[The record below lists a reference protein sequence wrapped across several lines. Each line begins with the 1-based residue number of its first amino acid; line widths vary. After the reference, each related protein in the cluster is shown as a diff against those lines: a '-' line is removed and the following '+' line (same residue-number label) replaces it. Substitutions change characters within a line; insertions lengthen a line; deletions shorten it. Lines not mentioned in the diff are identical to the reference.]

1 MPAISGQPV
10 PNRLAGHD
18 PTALALVVQ
27 TAATRGIEIQ
37 DKLPSTP
44 LRVNANTDE
53 MQQVF
58 LNLLINARD
67 AMEGGG
73 KLTVQSRTNNDKY
86 IIRFIDS
93 GPGILP
99 QLIPRI
105 FEPFFSTKE
114 PGKGTGLGLSVC
126 YGIMKHHKGSI
137 TFSNVESGGC
147 FELTMPLYKDTE
159 TNDNN

>member
-1 MPAISGQPV
+1 MSIA
-10 PNRLAGHD
+10 
-18 PTALALVVQ
+18 ALAAMATCDKVSSWLRFMERPLKSDKVELIREFTGTVPLVRGEVQ
-27 TAATRGIEIQ
+27 SL
-37 DKLPSTP
+37 K
-44 LRVNANTDE
+44 
-53 MQQVF
+53 QVF

-73 KLTVQSRTNNDKY
+73 KLTIQSKSENENY
-86 IIRFIDS
+86 IIHFVDS
-93 GPGILP
+93 GPGISP
-99 QLIPRI
+99 QLIPKI

-147 FELTMPLYKDTE
+147 FELKMPLYKDSE
-159 TNDNN
+159 SDDNT